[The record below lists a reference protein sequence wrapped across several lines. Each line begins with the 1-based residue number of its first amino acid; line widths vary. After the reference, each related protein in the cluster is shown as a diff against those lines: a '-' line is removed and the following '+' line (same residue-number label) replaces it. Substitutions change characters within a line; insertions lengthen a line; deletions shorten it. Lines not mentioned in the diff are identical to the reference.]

1 MSGVNLS
8 AGAVENRDGAA
19 GALGDIGT
27 VPREPSQTSDGA
39 FLRVPAAV
47 DTMTARILAADDD
60 EYVRVIVE
68 TKLGDEY
75 DVVTVPD
82 GADAWDYLTDPD
94 HERPALV
101 ILDVM
106 MPEMDGFR
114 TLEQIRGR
122 SEFESLP
129 TILLT
134 SRGREEDVLRALELG
149 ADDFLTKPFS
159 PAELEARVK
168 RILE

>member
-1 MSGVNLS
+1 
-8 AGAVENRDGAA
+8 
-19 GALGDIGT
+19 
-27 VPREPSQTSDGA
+27 
-39 FLRVPAAV
+39 
-47 DTMTARILAADDD
+47 MTARILAADDD

-82 GADAWDYLTDPD
+82 GKDAWDYLTDPG

-106 MPEMDGFR
+106 MPELDGFR
-114 TLEQIRGR
+114 TLERIRGR
-122 SEFESLP
+122 SEFENLP

-159 PAELEARVK
+159 PAELDARVK
-168 RILE
+168 RILG